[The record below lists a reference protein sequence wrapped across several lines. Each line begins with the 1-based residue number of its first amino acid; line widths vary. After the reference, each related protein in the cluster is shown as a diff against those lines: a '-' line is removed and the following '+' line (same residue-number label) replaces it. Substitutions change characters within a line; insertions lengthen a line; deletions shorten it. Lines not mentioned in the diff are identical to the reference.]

1 MKLDTATHP
10 EGTILPVRA
19 HAGARVND
27 VRGVEDGALRVSVT
41 QSPEKGK
48 ANKALIDVMSR
59 RLRLRKSQF
68 ALLSGETSRQK
79 KFLVRGITPE
89 ELTHIVE
96 RCVAEN

>member
-1 MKLDTATHP
+1 MKLDVAAHP

-19 HAGARVND
+19 HAGGRANE

-59 RLRLRKSQF
+59 RLKLRKSQF

-89 ELTHIVE
+89 ELTRVVE
-96 RCVAEN
+96 RCVAEP